1 MNKKVKLLKK
11 LYNEQKITNE
21 GLLKA
26 IADGVITQEDYNWI
40 INN

>member
-21 GLLKA
+21 ELLKA